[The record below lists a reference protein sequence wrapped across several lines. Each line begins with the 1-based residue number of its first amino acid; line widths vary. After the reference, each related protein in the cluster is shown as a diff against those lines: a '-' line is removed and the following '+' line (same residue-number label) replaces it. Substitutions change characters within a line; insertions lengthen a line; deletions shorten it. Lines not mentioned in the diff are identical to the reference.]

1 MFIKRHVSAGP
12 VSAHI
17 RAKNTGKGNIKG
29 CFTGWV
35 LFRPIVC
42 IFFVLTRCTESRAR
56 LTIVQRPGSAL
67 LMKKKATRITGIRFS
82 EATYKAVVHA
92 AKVRDFASPS
102 AFMRAAVEKELR
114 GAEAILDE
122 SEQRINASLEKYSKQ
137 VRRVSTGQQALFAY
151 VDTLAKVILSTLPDT
166 DEDTRNAAVA
176 RGKLRYSRFLKSVG
190 ANMVGDA
197 QAALSELVNRAP
209 EE

>member
-1 MFIKRHVSAGP
+1 MK
-12 VSAHI
+12 
-17 RAKNTGKGNIKG
+17 KNTTKMRGM
-29 CFTGWV
+29 
-35 LFRPIVC
+35 
-42 IFFVLTRCTESRAR
+42 R
-56 LTIVQRPGSAL
+56 L
-67 LMKKKATRITGIRFS
+67 S

-92 AKVRDFASPS
+92 AKARDYASPS

-114 GAEAILDE
+114 GADSTIGE
-122 SEQRINASLEKYSKQ
+122 SEQRISASLEKYSMQ

-151 VDTLAKVILSTLPDT
+151 VDALAKVILSTLPDT
-166 DEDTRNAAVA
+166 DEDARKAAVS

-197 QAALSELVNRAP
+197 QAALSELVSHAP

>member
-1 MFIKRHVSAGP
+1 
-12 VSAHI
+12 
-17 RAKNTGKGNIKG
+17 
-29 CFTGWV
+29 
-35 LFRPIVC
+35 
-42 IFFVLTRCTESRAR
+42 
-56 LTIVQRPGSAL
+56 
-67 LMKKKATRITGIRFS
+67 MKKKTTKMRGMRLS
-82 EATYKAVVHA
+82 EATYKAVVQT
-92 AKVRDFASPS
+92 AKARDFASPS

-114 GAEAILDE
+114 GTDSTFSE
-122 SEQRINASLEKYSKQ
+122 SEQRIGASLEKYSKQ

-151 VDTLAKVILSTLPDT
+151 VDALAKVILSTLPDT
-166 DEDTRNAAVA
+166 DEDTRKAAVA

>member
-1 MFIKRHVSAGP
+1 MK
-12 VSAHI
+12 
-17 RAKNTGKGNIKG
+17 KNTTKMRGM
-29 CFTGWV
+29 
-35 LFRPIVC
+35 
-42 IFFVLTRCTESRAR
+42 R
-56 LTIVQRPGSAL
+56 L
-67 LMKKKATRITGIRFS
+67 S
-82 EATYKAVVHA
+82 EATYKAVVQA

-114 GAEAILDE
+114 GADAALDE
-122 SEQRINASLEKYSKQ
+122 SEQRISASLEKYSKQ

-151 VDTLAKVILSTLPDT
+151 MDALAKVILSTLPDT
-166 DEDTRNAAVA
+166 DEDTRQAAAA

-190 ANMVGDA
+190 ANMAGDA

>member
-1 MFIKRHVSAGP
+1 MR
-12 VSAHI
+12 
-17 RAKNTGKGNIKG
+17 KN
-29 CFTGWV
+29 
-35 LFRPIVC
+35 
-42 IFFVLTRCTESRAR
+42 
-56 LTIVQRPGSAL
+56 
-67 LMKKKATRITGIRFS
+67 ATRITGIRFS
-82 EATYKAVVHA
+82 EAAYKAVGQA
-92 AKVRDFASPS
+92 AKTRDYASPS

-114 GAEAILDE
+114 GAEATLDE
-122 SEQRINASLEKYSKQ
+122 SEQRVSASLDRYSQQ

-151 VDTLAKVILSTLPDT
+151 VDALAKVILSTLPDT
-166 DEDTRNAAVA
+166 DEDTRKAAVA